1 MFKIF
6 SSTENDKYLFDTWSF
21 IHINSSFIIFN
32 ILNSFIEIYKAIFL
46 TLVIVIGWEF
56 YENNSDG
63 IKFFRK
69 FDDPKYNG
77 DTHMNIFGDIIS
89 DSFGI
94 FLGYMLTKFTRLHKY
109 IGIILIYGVL
119 EIIPYYLSNIN
130 IITNISKFLKLKS

>member
-32 ILNSFIEIYKAIFL
+32 ILNLFIEIYKAIFL

-94 FLGYMLTKFTRLHKY
+94 LLGCMLTKFTNLHKY
-109 IGIILIYGVL
+109 IGMILIYGVL
-119 EIIPYYLSNIN
+119 EIIPYYLSNTN